1 MVQVF
6 VQSKL
11 EINKVVFKF
20 YGHMKQVQLLNEAPK
35 PETNYMQKM
44 IPWSII
50 GKQMFVPIPRCRL
63 FNCSVEYKKLNGARK
78 KWLVQI

>member
-1 MVQVF
+1 MVQAF

-35 PETNYMQKM
+35 PETNLYAKDDCM
-44 IPWSII
+44 IYN
-50 GKQMFVPIPRCRL
+50 R
-63 FNCSVEYKKLNGARK
+63 
-78 KWLVQI
+78 